1 MPSILSKSD
10 FRTEWQRFQAT
21 HPKLLK
27 DLRDPQLDAMFWLT
41 MGKHVVLCV
50 GTGCGKTLPFL
61 CITAL
66 RSTCKHTFFIL
77 LLGKPLLLSGGI
89 SLLVAPL
96 VLAIENQCREVC
108 STWEIPSLSLGET
121 KAEDILTAAN
131 EKRPLVV
138 TTTNTRVSQEE
149 VQAAVRQLPIATIC
163 VDEAQVGS
171 LFKKSRPCSGH

>member
-21 HPKLLK
+21 HPKLPK
-27 DLRDPQLDAMFWLT
+27 ELRDPQLDAMFWLS

-50 GTGCGKTLPFL
+50 GTGCGKTLPLL
-61 CITAL
+61 CNNAL
-66 RSTCKHTFFIL
+66 RSTCKLTYLIL
-77 LLGKPLLLSGGI
+77 LLGKPVLFSGGI

-96 VLAIENQCREVC
+96 VAIENQCRDVC
-108 STWEIPSLSLGET
+108 STWEIPFLSLDET

-138 TTTNTRVSQEE
+138 TTTITRVSQEE
-149 VQAAVRQLPIATIC
+149 VQAALRQLPIATIC

-171 LFKKSRPCSGH
+171 LF

>member
-41 MGKHVVLCV
+41 MGKHIVLCV
-50 GTGCGKTLPFL
+50 GTSCGKTLPFL

-96 VLAIENQCREVC
+96 VCREVC
-108 STWEIPSLSLGET
+108 STWEIPSLSLDET

-149 VQAAVRQLPIATIC
+149 VQAALKCHLSNATF
-163 VDEAQVGS
+163 GMN
-171 LFKKSRPCSGH
+171 GM

>member
-1 MPSILSKSD
+1 MAKVPSHPSKAAERSS
-10 FRTEWQRFQAT
+10 
-21 HPKLLK
+21 
-27 DLRDPQLDAMFWLT
+27 
-41 MGKHVVLCV
+41 GSS
-50 GTGCGKTLPFL
+50 TGCYVLVDNGEARCSVRGNWLRQDS
-61 CITAL
+61 TAL

-96 VLAIENQCREVC
+96 VAIENQCRDVC
-108 STWEIPSLSLGET
+108 STWEIPSLSLDET

-149 VQAAVRQLPIATIC
+149 VQAALKCHLRNGTF
-163 VDEAQVGS
+163 GMN
-171 LFKKSRPCSGH
+171 GM

>member
-10 FRTEWQRFQAT
+10 FCTEWQRFQAT

-89 SLLVAPL
+89 SLMVAPL
-96 VLAIENQCREVC
+96 VAIENQCRDVC
-108 STWEIPSLSLGET
+108 STWEIPSLSLDET

-149 VQAAVRQLPIATIC
+149 VQAALKCHLWNATF
-163 VDEAQVGS
+163 GMN
-171 LFKKSRPCSGH
+171 GM

>member
-121 KAEDILTAAN
+121 KAGRQREETSCGDYDQHQGVTRGGAGRF
-131 EKRPLVV
+131 EMPPL
-138 TTTNTRVSQEE
+138 E
-149 VQAAVRQLPIATIC
+149 
-163 VDEAQVGS
+163 
-171 LFKKSRPCSGH
+171 

>member
-1 MPSILSKSD
+1 
-10 FRTEWQRFQAT
+10 
-21 HPKLLK
+21 
-27 DLRDPQLDAMFWLT
+27 

-108 STWEIPSLSLGET
+108 LTWEIPSLSLDET
-121 KAEDILTAAN
+121 KAEDRRRQREETSCGDYDQHQGVSRGGAGRFEMSPLECHLWN
-131 EKRPLVV
+131 EWHVIEPR
-138 TTTNTRVSQEE
+138 
-149 VQAAVRQLPIATIC
+149 
-163 VDEAQVGS
+163 G
-171 LFKKSRPCSGH
+171 

>member
-1 MPSILSKSD
+1 MAKVPSHPSKAAERSSGSS
-10 FRTEWQRFQAT
+10 T
-21 HPKLLK
+21 
-27 DLRDPQLDAMFWLT
+27 
-41 MGKHVVLCV
+41 GCYVLVDDGEARCSVCV

-96 VLAIENQCREVC
+96 VTIENQCREVC
-108 STWEIPSLSLGET
+108 STWEIPSLSLDET

-149 VQAAVRQLPIATIC
+149 VQAALKCHLWNATF
-163 VDEAQVGS
+163 GMN
-171 LFKKSRPCSGH
+171 GM

>member
-27 DLRDPQLDAMFWLT
+27 DLRDPQLDAMFWLA
-41 MGKHVVLCV
+41 MGKRVVLCV
-50 GTGCGKTLPFL
+50 GTGCSKTLPFL
-61 CITAL
+61 CITSL

-96 VLAIENQCREVC
+96 VCREVC
-108 STWEIPSLSLGET
+108 STWEIPSLSLDET
-121 KAEDILTAAN
+121 KAEDILTDAN

-149 VQAAVRQLPIATIC
+149 VQAALKCHLWNEWHVIEPR
-163 VDEAQVGS
+163 G
-171 LFKKSRPCSGH
+171 

>member
-50 GTGCGKTLPFL
+50 GTGCSKTLPFL
-61 CITAL
+61 CITSL

-96 VLAIENQCREVC
+96 VCREVC
-108 STWEIPSLSLGET
+108 STWEIPSLSLDET

-149 VQAAVRQLPIATIC
+149 VQAALKCHLWNATF
-163 VDEAQVGS
+163 GMN
-171 LFKKSRPCSGH
+171 GM

>member
-50 GTGCGKTLPFL
+50 GTGCSKTLPFL

-96 VLAIENQCREVC
+96 VCREVC
-108 STWEIPSLSLGET
+108 STWEIPSLSLDKT

-149 VQAAVRQLPIATIC
+149 VQAALKCHLWNATF
-163 VDEAQVGS
+163 GMN
-171 LFKKSRPCSGH
+171 GM

>member
-27 DLRDPQLDAMFWLT
+27 DLRDPQLDAMLWLT

-77 LLGKPLLLSGGI
+77 LLGKPLLLS
-89 SLLVAPL
+89 LMVAPL
-96 VLAIENQCREVC
+96 VAIENQCRDVC
-108 STWEIPSLSLGET
+108 STWEIPSLSLDET

-149 VQAAVRQLPIATIC
+149 VQAALKCHLWNEWHVIEPR
-163 VDEAQVGS
+163 G
-171 LFKKSRPCSGH
+171 

>member
-1 MPSILSKSD
+1 MPSVLSKSG
-10 FRTEWQRFQAT
+10 FNSEWQRFQAT
-21 HPKLLK
+21 HPKLPK
-27 DLRDPQLDAMFWLT
+27 DLRDPQLDAMFWLA

-50 GTGCGKTLPFL
+50 GTGCSKTLPFL
-61 CITAL
+61 CITSL

-96 VLAIENQCREVC
+96 VCREVC
-108 STWEIPSLSLGET
+108 STWEIPSLSLDET
-121 KAEDILTAAN
+121 KAEDILTDAN

-149 VQAAVRQLPIATIC
+149 VQAALKCHLWNEWHVIEPR
-163 VDEAQVGS
+163 G
-171 LFKKSRPCSGH
+171 

>member
-10 FRTEWQRFQAT
+10 FCTEWQRFQAT

-41 MGKHVVLCV
+41 MGKQ
-50 GTGCGKTLPFL
+50 TLPFL

-149 VQAAVRQLPIATIC
+149 VQAALKCHLWNATF
-163 VDEAQVGS
+163 GMN
-171 LFKKSRPCSGH
+171 GM

>member
-21 HPKLLK
+21 HPKLPK
-27 DLRDPQLDAMFWLT
+27 ELRDPQLDAMFWLS

-50 GTGCGKTLPFL
+50 GTGCGKTLPLL
-61 CITAL
+61 CNNAL
-66 RSTCKHTFFIL
+66 RSTCKLTYLIL
-77 LLGKPLLLSGGI
+77 LLGKPLLFSGGI

-96 VLAIENQCREVC
+96 VAIENQCRDVC
-108 STWEIPSLSLGET
+108 SAWEIPFLSLDET

-138 TTTNTRVSQEE
+138 TTTITRVSQEE
-149 VQAAVRQLPIATIC
+149 VQAALRQLPIATIC

-171 LFKKSRPCSGH
+171 LF

>member
-10 FRTEWQRFQAT
+10 FCTEWQRFQAT

-96 VLAIENQCREVC
+96 VAIENQCRDVC
-108 STWEIPSLSLGET
+108 STWEIPSLSLDET

-138 TTTNTRVSQEE
+138 TTTITRVSQEE
-149 VQAAVRQLPIATIC
+149 VQAALRQLPIATIC

-171 LFKKSRPCSGH
+171 LF